1 MTETLTI
8 ELLLLLLL
16 FLHGYQY
23 GGNKAMYN
31 SVTVLFKKTKILF
44 ASSNS
49 CAASK
54 K

>member
-1 MTETLTI
+1 MTEI
-8 ELLLLLLL
+8 LLLLLL

-23 GGNKAMYN
+23 GGNTAMYN
-31 SVTVLFKKTKILF
+31 SVTVFFKKTKILF